1 MMKTLKQAFTQD
13 KERYRVPRKVQD
25 VIPIRR
31 IWEDGIFQV
40 GNRFAKTYKFSDI
53 NYLVAS
59 PEDKKS
65 MFLSY
70 SELLNSFDSGATTKI
85 TINNRRLNR
94 KDFEQE
100 ILLPMREDGLDRYRR
115 EYNDVLLAKATA
127 GNGILQEKYI
137 TISVTKKDIEQA
149 RSYFAR
155 VGSDLTSHF
164 AALGSKCTELGATDK
179 LRVLHDFYRPGE
191 EQLFRFNLEDT
202 IRKGHDFR
210 DCIAPDCIS
219 FQKNHY
225 ELGDH
230 VGRTLFLREYASFI
244 SDEMITELMDYPR
257 NMMLSIDIIPVAMDE
272 AVSDIR
278 KRIMS
283 VESDITRWQQ
293 RQNQSNNF
301 TANIPYDLEQMRS
314 ETKEFM
320 DDLMSRDQRMMLA
333 LVTLTHL
340 ADNLEQLDQDTE
352 ALQAIGRA
360 RGCQFNILR
369 YQQEDALNTVLPLG
383 LKRIEATRT
392 LTTECT
398 AVLMPFKSQEIQDA
412 GGIYYGV
419 NAVSHNLI
427 VCNRGNLLN
436 GNGFITGVSGS
447 GKSMAAKQEVS
458 ALALS
463 TDHDIIIVDPEREY
477 GELVRALGGEVITI
491 SASDPNGCHINAL
504 DLSEGYGDGR
514 EPLVMKSEFI
524 MSLYEQLM
532 GADKIEPQEKS
543 IIDRSV
549 GNIYREYLKSYQGQP
564 PTLKDLYDD
573 LMKQVNPEAHRIALA
588 LELFTV
594 GSLNVFSHQT
604 NINTKSRILCFDFQD
619 LGENLKSVG
628 LLVMLDAIYNRVIQ
642 NRREGKYTHV
652 YIDEIYLFFANGSG
666 SGHSITNYSSEFLY
680 KCWKRFRK
688 YGATLTGI
696 TQNVE
701 ECLLSNTARMMFA
714 NSEFLLM
721 LNQATTDREQLARLL
736 GASDTQ
742 MSYVDNAPA
751 GHGLIKVGGAIVPFA
766 NELPKNTEL
775 YRLMSTRPGEE

>member
-1 MMKTLKQAFTQD
+1 MLLDRLRADCDYFLGAGGRSEKHLWA
-13 KERYRVPRKVQD
+13 
-25 VIPIRR
+25 
-31 IWEDGIFQV
+31 
-40 GNRFAKTYKFSDI
+40 GNVHAQI
-53 NYLVAS
+53 
-59 PEDKKS
+59 KK
-65 MFLSY
+65 
-70 SELLNSFDSGATTKI
+70 
-85 TINNRRLNR
+85 
-94 KDFEQE
+94 
-100 ILLPMREDGLDRYRR
+100 MRELYDALPEKPEWLTTETIDRYAAQMAAPYQVAAYHHI
-115 EYNDVLLAKATA
+115 E
-127 GNGILQEKYI
+127 NGF
-137 TISVTKKDIEQA
+137 D
-149 RSYFAR
+149 
-155 VGSDLTSHF
+155 
-164 AALGSKCTELGATDK
+164 DK
-179 LRVLHDFYRPGE
+179 LDYQTLE
-191 EQLFRFNLEDT
+191 EAEAAAQ
-202 IRKGHDFR
+202 
-210 DCIAPDCIS
+210 
-219 FQKNHY
+219 
-225 ELGDH
+225 
-230 VGRTLFLREYASFI
+230 
-244 SDEMITELMDYPR
+244 DYPR

-293 RQNQSNNF
+293 RQNQNNNF

-360 RGCQFNILR
+360 QGCQFNILR
-369 YQQEDALNTVLPLG
+369 YQQEDALNTVPPLG
-383 LKRIEATRT
+383 LKRIDATRT

-532 GADKIEPQEKS
+532 GSDKIEPQEKS

-549 GNIYREYLKSYQGQP
+549 GNIYREYLKNYQGEP

-604 NINTKSRILCFDFQD
+604 NINTKSRILCFDIQD

-642 NRREGKYTHV
+642 NRKAGKYTHV
-652 YIDEIYLFFANGSG
+652 YIDEIYLFFANNSG
-666 SGHSITNYSSEFLY
+666 SGHGINNYSSEFLY

-751 GHGLIKVGGAIVPFA
+751 GHRLIKVGGAIVPFA

-775 YRLMSTRPGEE
+775 YRLMTTKPGEE

>member
-1 MMKTLKQAFTQD
+1 MRKLFKGRSTERDAF
-13 KERYRVPRKVQD
+13 RIPRSVQQS
-25 VIPIRR
+25 IPIKR
-31 IWEDGIFQV
+31 IYKDGIFRV
-40 GNRFAKTYKFSDI
+40 SGRFSKTWRFFDI
-53 NYLVAS
+53 NYAVAS
-59 PEDKKS
+59 PEKQ
-65 MFLSY
+65 MELFLSY
-70 SELLNSFDSGATTKI
+70 CGVLNSLPIDAGIKLTLV
-85 TINNRRLNR
+85 NRQLNR
-94 KDFEQE
+94 QE
-100 ILLPMREDGLDRYRR
+100 FSRNLLMAYLQDGRDYMRR
-115 EYNDVLLAKATA
+115 EYNDILLDKAS
-127 GNGILQEKYI
+127 GSNNLVQEKYI
-137 TISVTKKDIEQA
+137 TVSVAKRSIEEA
-149 RSYFAR
+149 RTFFAR
-155 VGSDLTSHF
+155 VGTDLT
-164 AALGSKCTELGATDK
+164 AGLGRMDSGIREITLNER
-179 LRVLHDFYRPGE
+179 LRLFHDF
-191 EQLFRFNLEDT
+191 FRVGQESAFVFDLQT
-202 IRKGHDFR
+202 AQRRGHDFR
-210 DCIAPDCIS
+210 DAIAPETLQFFHD
-219 FQKNHY
+219 HY
-225 ELGDH
+225 AVDER

-244 SDEMITELMDYPR
+244 KDTMITELMDYPR
-257 NMMLSIDIIPVAMDE
+257 NMMLSIDIVPVATDE
-272 AVSDIR
+272 AVSEMHR
-278 KRIMS
+278 RIMA

-293 RQNQSNNF
+293 RQNHHNNF
-301 TANIPYDLEQMRS
+301 SANIPYDLEQMRK
-314 ETKEFM
+314 ETREFL
-320 DDLMSRDQRMMLA
+320 DDLTARDQRMMYA

-340 ADNLEQLDQDTE
+340 SDSEEQLEQDTE
-352 ALQAIGRA
+352 ALSAIGRSH
-360 RGCQFNILR
+360 GCQFATMKH
-369 YQQEDALNTVLPLG
+369 QQEDALNTVLPLG
-383 LKRIEATRT
+383 LKRIDATRT

-427 VCNRGNLLN
+427 ICNRGNLLN

-604 NINTKSRILCFDFQD
+604 NINTKSRILCFDIQD

-642 NRREGKYTHV
+642 NRKAGKYTHV

-775 YRLMSTRPGEE
+775 YRLMSTRPGED

>member
-1 MMKTLKQAFTQD
+1 MDNYREKIVRIVERELKRTEEYQQRRDEYGNEEYILGCIMVKGDAFPKEVIAHAFVEDMGLELQFQVWRDEPRIRQKQAMWYDLTLFDVEGDFFGKLEQGYLILSVSDLFHCTAWNATEYLADEQNRD
-13 KERYRVPRKVQD
+13 KENSCWKGMQRYLNYCKKH
-25 VIPIRR
+25 
-31 IWEDGIFQV
+31 GIT
-40 GNRFAKTYKFSDI
+40 R
-53 NYLVAS
+53 NYLV
-59 PEDKKS
+59 KKEE
-65 MFLSY
+65 Y
-70 SELLNSFDSGATTKI
+70 
-85 TINNRRLNR
+85 
-94 KDFEQE
+94 
-100 ILLPMREDGLDRYRR
+100 DG
-115 EYNDVLLAKATA
+115 
-127 GNGILQEKYI
+127 
-137 TISVTKKDIEQA
+137 
-149 RSYFAR
+149 
-155 VGSDLTSHF
+155 
-164 AALGSKCTELGATDK
+164 
-179 LRVLHDFYRPGE
+179 
-191 EQLFRFNLEDT
+191 
-202 IRKGHDFR
+202 
-210 DCIAPDCIS
+210 
-219 FQKNHY
+219 
-225 ELGDH
+225 
-230 VGRTLFLREYASFI
+230 
-244 SDEMITELMDYPR
+244 
-257 NMMLSIDIIPVAMDE
+257 ID
-272 AVSDIR
+272 
-278 KRIMS
+278 
-283 VESDITRWQQ
+283 
-293 RQNQSNNF
+293 
-301 TANIPYDLEQMRS
+301 
-314 ETKEFM
+314 
-320 DDLMSRDQRMMLA
+320 
-333 LVTLTHL
+333 
-340 ADNLEQLDQDTE
+340 
-352 ALQAIGRA
+352 
-360 RGCQFNILR
+360 
-369 YQQEDALNTVLPLG
+369 
-383 LKRIEATRT
+383 ATRT

-491 SASDPNGCHINAL
+491 SAADPNGCHINAL

-549 GNIYREYLKSYQGQP
+549 GNIYREYIKNFQGQP

-604 NINTKSRILCFDFQD
+604 NINTKSRILCFDIQD

-666 SGHSITNYSSEFLY
+666 SGRSITNYSSEFLY

-775 YRLMSTRPGEE
+775 YRLMTTKPGED